1 MMIILDVLNDQY
13 CLLVDG
19 DTRRLEKPKLKNL
32 KHIQLT
38 NMKVDTVLEYLE
50 RGELPENH
58 VIKNKL
64 NSLMGTGDIERK
76 EGC

>member
-1 MMIILDVLNDQY
+1 MIVIDVLNDQY

-19 DTRRLEKPKLKNL
+19 DTRRLEKPKLKNT

-38 NMKVDTVLEYLE
+38 NMKLDAVLECLG

-58 VIKNKL
+58 VIKNEL
-64 NSLMGTGDIERK
+64 NSLKGTGDMEGK